1 MDLLFLKRLD
11 TAHWL
16 GLRMP
21 PDLRIAAGATNSNV
35 APEKPWTLDA
45 PPDLEWAGAVYYGP
59 AALESGGEISL
70 GWEKRPKER
79 FAGPAFEGVLAD
91 VKAMT
96 ESEARKD
103 VESQLAEARAK
114 AGVSLPLRSY
124 RAYVQTHGG
133 STRSLEAWR
142 DVLLAALS
150 ERPGELPVEA
160 FGGLLFLVE
169 ANSEPMPRDGVFV
182 DAAEPLKAAPAEL
195 QVKAFQH
202 SKGIAFECCGA
213 VGGEAYTN
221 SSVLDAIDGKPH
233 SGYYRI
239 TRMLGVVERPSRRSG
254 MVAIPTSVEDAPG
267 WKDAVPG
274 MPAKQ
279 LWAERRFRLSDGL
292 APDELIGE
300 LLNYRIEL
308 FNPHGRVVRAGRVM
322 LQRQRLDP
330 PAAITRAMARL
341 VAKTG
346 GDDPAMALRFDLPP
360 TEEPSGAGLDV
371 VLYRLENPVLPT
383 GFYGDADDAAV
394 HVARLLSDI
403 DPAAL
408 MDVRAGD
415 QVLSGASSESA
426 QANLSNHGLE
436 FFASF
441 SLQSPAA
448 LRLPA
453 LRPSDDSVW
462 SQFGWEV
469 SVKQLDRLLPPGSAV
484 RLMLALRRVVATN
497 SVGAVFDGPVPE
509 SPVLEPQMLLGFDTA
524 DTERD
529 QVVPH
534 FERFWTQPVEPGLL
548 DADRV
553 FLSEADMPGDTPP
566 QNEADNRARVRL
578 QVQHLAT
585 GAAPGPEPIG
595 GYRVWMRD
603 LPARHAQGVA
613 FEALATVQAVP
624 QLVKAYA
631 PIEVGRQWWVEA
643 ASDRIGDASAVPS
656 KETFL
661 ASPSPHAIIRNKEEV
676 GPTAAQ
682 VVDQLNALVKDV
694 REGKARRHDV
704 RGGALLLQ
712 FWRLLDQGLCSEVI
726 LSVAQRRE
734 LTRAGARAWL
744 DSQPGNWIVFRDQ
757 NGGYLGR
764 AWTFSG
770 AEAARLARVHVL
782 NEVPNTEDTVA
793 VDDFG
798 QVTWNWE
805 GLQDAWHHELEWV
818 VEPLSR
824 YAPLRRRS
832 LPPASRPAAKPRH
845 PVPLWQE
852 GKPGDDVPEANI
864 HRLPILRRMPLTAR
878 VGLIPVPD
886 AEEDAFVWKVNLPPE
901 FRRATHNT
909 RARTALGALR
919 LEVLEASAKTMLAA
933 DFEKTAVTDLLI
945 ARWCGG
951 PQPEP
956 APEPETLESL
966 EEGHQLVI
974 HQAACFQVTLK
985 VRPRADTMP
994 GVATPPEPPPGE
1006 GSLLKSVERVA
1017 KAFTNEEMIQLDH
1030 CRTHEDG
1037 AELVVPVAR
1046 LGWSYTGKSRPTVE
1060 DVIGRR
1066 PDTSK
1071 LASMPGLR
1079 LPDPAASMTVL
1090 IRDDDDVL
1098 RPCAYFFGPA
1108 VIRDKKPPLPP
1119 GWAEEVSSNVRWG
1132 IAYRYGEVVTNI
1144 TLSNGG
1150 PHPGDLVLALEG
1162 KPAARMRILWK
1173 RGGSA
1178 TELPP
1183 PTPL

>member
-21 PDLRIAAGATNSNV
+21 PDLRIAAGANNSNV
-35 APEKPWTLDA
+35 APDKAWTLDA
-45 PPDLEWAGAVYYGP
+45 PPDLEWPGADYYGP
-59 AALESGGEISL
+59 AAREDGGEISL

-91 VKAMT
+91 VKAMA

-103 VESQLAEARAK
+103 VESQLAEAQAK

-124 RAYVQTHGG
+124 RAYLQTQGG

-142 DVLLAALS
+142 DVVLAALS

-169 ANSEPMPRDGVFV
+169 ANSEPVPRDGVFV
-182 DAAEPLKAAPAEL
+182 DAAEPSKAVPAEL

-202 SKGIAFECCGA
+202 SKGIAFECSGA
-213 VGGEAYTN
+213 VGGVVYTN
-221 SSVLDAIDGKPH
+221 GSVLDAIDGKSH

-239 TRMLGVVERPSRRSG
+239 TRTLGVVERPSRRSG

-267 WKDAVPG
+267 WNNAVPG
-274 MPAKQ
+274 MPAKE
-279 LWAERRFRLSDGL
+279 LWADRRFRLADGL
-292 APDELIGE
+292 APDELVGE
-300 LLNYRIEL
+300 LLNYRVEL

-341 VAKTG
+341 APDPDSDDHLVAIR
-346 GDDPAMALRFDLPP
+346 LDLPP
-360 TEEPSGAGLDV
+360 TEEPGGTGLEV
-371 VLYRLENPVLPT
+371 VLYRLDNPVLPT

-415 QVLSGASSESA
+415 QVLTGAASEGA

-436 FFASF
+436 FVASYP
-441 SLQSPAA
+441 LQSTAA

-453 LRPSDDSVW
+453 PGSGDDSAW
-462 SQFGWEV
+462 SQYGWEV
-469 SVKQLDRLLPPGSAV
+469 SAKQLDRLLPPGRAV
-484 RLMLALRRVVATN
+484 RLMLALRRVVAAN
-497 SVGAVFDGPVPE
+497 STGVVFDGPVPE
-509 SPVLEPQMLLGFDTA
+509 SPVLEPQMLIGFDA
-524 DTERD
+524 KSTERD

-534 FERFWTQPVEPGLL
+534 FERFWAPPVEPGLL

-553 FLSEADMPGDTPP
+553 FFSEADMPGDKPP
-566 QNEADNRARVRL
+566 QNEADNRARVRM

-585 GAAPGPEPIG
+585 GAAPAPEPIG

-631 PIEVGRQWWVEA
+631 PIEVGRQWWVET

-656 KETFL
+656 KETFH
-661 ASPSPHAIIRNKEEV
+661 ASPSPHAIIRNQEEKP

-682 VVDQLNALVKDV
+682 VVDQLNALLRDV
-694 REGKARRHDV
+694 AEGKAQRQDV

-726 LSVAQRRE
+726 LNVAQRRE
-734 LTRAGARAWL
+734 LTRYGAAAWL
-744 DSQPGNWIVFRDQ
+744 DGRPGNWIVFRDQ

-764 AWTFSG
+764 AWTFKG
-770 AEAARLARVHVL
+770 DEAARMKRVHVL

-798 QVTWNWE
+798 QVTWNWT

-824 YAPLRRRS
+824 YAPLRRRAQP
-832 LPPASRPAAKPRH
+832 LAARPAAEPRH
-845 PVPLWQE
+845 PVPPWQE
-852 GKPGDDVPEANI
+852 GKLGDDFPDDAI
-864 HRLPILRRMPLTAR
+864 HRLPILRRMPFAGR

-919 LEVLEASAKTMLAA
+919 IEVLEASAKTMLGA
-933 DFEKTAVTDLLI
+933 DFENTPIMDLLI
-945 ARWCGG
+945 KRWCGG
-951 PQPEP
+951 PQPAP
-956 APEPETLESL
+956 PEPETLESV

-974 HQAACFQVTLK
+974 HHAACFQVTLK
-985 VRPRADTMP
+985 VRPRADTMA
-994 GVATPPEPPPGE
+994 GEATPAEPPTGE
-1006 GSLLKSVERVA
+1006 ASLLKPVERVA
-1017 KAFTNEEMIQLDH
+1017 KAFTNDEMIKLDH

-1060 DVIGRR
+1060 EVIGRL
-1066 PDTSK
+1066 PDTSS
-1071 LASMPGLR
+1071 LAAMPGLR

-1090 IRDDDDVL
+1090 FRGDDGVL

-1108 VIRDKKPPLPP
+1108 VVRDKKPPLPP
-1119 GWAEEVSSNVRWG
+1119 GWVVEVPGNVRWG
-1132 IAYRYGEVVTNI
+1132 LAYRIDEVVTNI
-1144 TLSNGG
+1144 SLSTGG
-1150 PHPGDLVLALEG
+1150 PHPADLVLELVG
-1162 KPAARMRILWK
+1162 KPAARMRVLWK